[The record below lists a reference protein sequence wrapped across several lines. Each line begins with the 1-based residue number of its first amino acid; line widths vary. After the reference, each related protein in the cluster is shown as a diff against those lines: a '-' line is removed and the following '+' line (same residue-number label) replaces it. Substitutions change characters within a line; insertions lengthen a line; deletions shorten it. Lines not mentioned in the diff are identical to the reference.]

1 MEGKVAQLVVDIG
14 GGSIVSFRLNNQP
27 TNPLAFDSS
36 AFDPSEKGIL
46 RPLGHFLCLDR
57 WGPATEAE
65 KQNGMF
71 FHGEASRVEWE
82 ICLLYTS
89 PSPRD

>member
-14 GGSIVSFRLNNQP
+14 GGSIVSFRLNNQS

-36 AFDPSEKGIL
+36 AFDPSEKAIL

-57 WGPATEAE
+57 WGPVTETE
-65 KQNGMF
+65 KQN
-71 FHGEASRVEWE
+71 
-82 ICLLYTS
+82 
-89 PSPRD
+89 